1 MTLGKKRDVIPED
14 AKLVE
19 LLINTLNILQKIL
32 EPLICLVVTVTMVQ
46 YDTQLQKIKTTRV

>member
-32 EPLICLVVTVTMVQ
+32 EPLICLVVIVTMVQ
-46 YDTQLQKIKTTRV
+46 YDTQLQKIKTSRV

>member
-32 EPLICLVVTVTMVQ
+32 EPLICLVVIVTMVQ

>member
-46 YDTQLQKIKTTRV
+46 YDIQLQKIKTTRV

>member
-19 LLINTLNILQKIL
+19 LLINILNILQKIL
-32 EPLICLVVTVTMVQ
+32 ELLICLVVTVTMVQ

>member
-1 MTLGKKRDVIPED
+1 MKLGKKRDVIPED

-19 LLINTLNILQKIL
+19 LLINILNILQKIL
-32 EPLICLVVTVTMVQ
+32 ELLICLVVTVTMVQ

>member
-1 MTLGKKRDVIPED
+1 MTQGKKRDVIPED

>member
-1 MTLGKKRDVIPED
+1 MKLGKKMDVIPED

-19 LLINTLNILQKIL
+19 LLINILNILQKIL
-32 EPLICLVVTVTMVQ
+32 ELLICLVVTVTMVQ

>member
-1 MTLGKKRDVIPED
+1 MKLGKKKDVIPED

-19 LLINTLNILQKIL
+19 LLINILNILQKIL
-32 EPLICLVVTVTMVQ
+32 ELLICLVVTVTMVQ

>member
-1 MTLGKKRDVIPED
+1 MKLGKKRDVIPED

-19 LLINTLNILQKIL
+19 LLINILNILQKIL
-32 EPLICLVVTVTMVQ
+32 ELLMCLVVTVTMVQ

>member
-1 MTLGKKRDVIPED
+1 MKLGKKRDVIPED

-19 LLINTLNILQKIL
+19 LLINILNILQKIL